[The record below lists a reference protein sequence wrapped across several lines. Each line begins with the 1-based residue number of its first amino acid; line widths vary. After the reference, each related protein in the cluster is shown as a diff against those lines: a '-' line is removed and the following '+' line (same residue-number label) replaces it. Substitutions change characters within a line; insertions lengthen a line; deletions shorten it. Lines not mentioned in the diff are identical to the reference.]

1 MRWLVRE
8 IPTDQLFRLGSYTYV
23 VFTGPDQSE
32 AGVLDKPYSQL
43 TLLSGVV
50 VQARQSTQARTVS
63 IVHPM

>member
-32 AGVLDKPYSQL
+32 AGF
-43 TLLSGVV
+43 
-50 VQARQSTQARTVS
+50 
-63 IVHPM
+63 